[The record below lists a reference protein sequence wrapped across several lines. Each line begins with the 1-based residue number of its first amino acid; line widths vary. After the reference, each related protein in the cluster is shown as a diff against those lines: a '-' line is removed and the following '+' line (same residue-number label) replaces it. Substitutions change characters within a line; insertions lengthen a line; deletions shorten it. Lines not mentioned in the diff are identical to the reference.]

1 MYRCVIYEE
10 FGVISLAVENRARN
24 ICNLLLK
31 LPVVICMCRNG
42 RFTVPGEPIKSI
54 GDAEEDFWFTWSNFE
69 TVAVAPCTV
78 TTCASNQPP
87 TCFYSFSFNFFS
99 LPLPQAPQ
107 APQAPPRQQQPP
119 PPCPFYTPTHRSL
132 AAMFRPPPTYNSV
145 PIQKCI

>member
-54 GDAEEDFWFTWSNFE
+54 GDAEEDFGSPGQTSKLLLLHR
-69 TVAVAPCTV
+69 AP
-78 TTCASNQPP
+78 
-87 TCFYSFSFNFFS
+87 
-99 LPLPQAPQ
+99 
-107 APQAPPRQQQPP
+107 
-119 PPCPFYTPTHRSL
+119 
-132 AAMFRPPPTYNSV
+132 
-145 PIQKCI
+145 